1 MKKLGTGAM
10 ALIIAVI
17 CLAGTISMI
26 ELRNQND
33 ALQIEN
39 DALQIE
45 NDVLKSENEVLK
57 SEENSDES
65 IELVPC
71 YLCGSAVKIQP
82 VNEYSYIIC
91 TNCGLKT
98 DFFDSRSEL
107 IRYWNKE

>member
-39 DALQIE
+39 DAL
-45 NDVLKSENEVLK
+45 KSENEVLK
-57 SEENSDES
+57 SGENSDES

-82 VNEYSYIIC
+82 VNEHFYIIC
-91 TNCGLKT
+91 TNCGLRT
-98 DFFDSRSEL
+98 DFFGSRSEL

>member
-10 ALIIAVI
+10 ALIIAFI

-39 DALQIE
+39 DAL
-45 NDVLKSENEVLK
+45 KSEI
-57 SEENSDES
+57 NSCKNVD
-65 IELVPC
+65 LVPC
-71 YLCGSAVKIQP
+71 YLCGGTVKIRP
-82 VNEYSYIIC
+82 VNESFYIKC
-91 TNCGLKT
+91 MDCGLT
-98 DFFDSRSEL
+98 TNYFDSQSEL